1 MQKNIFSVLNQQDS
15 EGESQ
20 KEPDNQQNN
29 EKLKRDRK
37 SNDFSYRVIEGQG
50 KKNDEPQIAAEVV
63 HKENIHHE
71 RNQDGIYNIVYPA
84 AQKPKGVS
92 E

>member
-37 SNDFSYRVIEGQG
+37 SNDFRYRVIEG
-50 KKNDEPQIAAEVV
+50 
-63 HKENIHHE
+63 
-71 RNQDGIYNIVYPA
+71 
-84 AQKPKGVS
+84 
-92 E
+92 